1 MEGVWRILIRGSIPA
16 QTVLATKSR
25 LYSRLSD
32 RDLNP
37 VPFMTK
43 AQVLPTRVEGG
54 VGCELRRIC

>member
-1 MEGVWRILIRGSIPA
+1 VEGIWRVLIRGSIPA

-43 AQVLPTRVEGG
+43 AEVLPTRVEGG
-54 VGCELRRIC
+54 VGCERRRIC